1 MLQKSNN
8 TSYVSRQK
16 TILLILPFVKFTTKN
31 FVHTIKQQTEQK
43 SVAFYGLRPIDARGV
58 FQGEKKSK
66 TARQAAS

>member
-1 MLQKSNN
+1 MVP
-8 TSYVSRQK
+8 YVAKKAIILLMFPDKK

-43 SVAFYGLRPIDARGV
+43 SVAFYGLCPIDARGV

-66 TARQAAS
+66 TQ